1 MQDFDHF
8 SGAQLGAHLDS
19 VAQSMG
25 FQWDDDYKAITVSNK
40 TLGLPEGGEG
50 DQTNRYMVTDLSV
63 HHAAPLRRKVGLDVE
78 DARDFGRIT
87 SFTLAGDAPLLKV
100 KHESLLGHVVDTPYD
115 PATRKHEEVVR
126 NRSQLSEDSLESLK
140 AQRPAVVPH
149 GWTVS
154 APTTLNTLEA
164 TRYYGS
170 KPDPIKWDTETSVA
184 YEEDAIRDHQSTGSV
199 VVERMPHPQ
208 TLDSIQKFGEETR
221 VARREEDLHNIE
233 IPDVWRHMITKE
245 NPDARSVEWI
255 SDRIGEHRDDVEI
268 AKEGLN
274 SKPTVPPG
282 QVRVTL
288 DRHLVPDSGE
298 VLPEMLVSPP
308 YNNRG
313 SANFAFNNLSQQF
326 ERMPD

>member
-25 FQWDDDYKAITVSNK
+25 FEWDDDYKAITVSNK
-40 TLGLPEGGEG
+40 TLGLPEGGES

-63 HHAAPLRRKVGLDVE
+63 HHAAPLRRKLGLDVE

-87 SFTLAGDAPLLKV
+87 EFTLAGDAPLLKV

-115 PATRKHEEVVR
+115 PITRKHEEVVR
-126 NRSQLSEDSLESLK
+126 NRSQLSEEGLESLK

-149 GWTVS
+149 GWTVRAS
-154 APTTLNTLEA
+154 TTLNDLEA
-164 TRYYGS
+164 TRYYGRN
-170 KPDPIKWDTETSVA
+170 PDADEWDTETSVA

-199 VVERMPHPQ
+199 VEQKMPHPE
-208 TLDSIQKFGEETR
+208 TLDSIQKFGEEIR
-221 VARREEDLHNIE
+221 VARREEDPDNLD
-233 IPDVWRHMITKE
+233 IPDVWNHVMAKE
-245 NPDARSVEWI
+245 NPQQRAVGWI
-255 SDRIGEHRDDVEI
+255 SDRIGGHRDDVEL
-268 AKEGLN
+268 AKEGQ
-274 SKPTVPPG
+274 STKPIVPPG

-298 VLPEMLVSPP
+298 VLPEMMVSPP
-308 YNNRG
+308 YSNRG
-313 SANFAFNNLSQQF
+313 VANFSFNNLSRQF

>member
-40 TLGLPEGGEG
+40 TLGLPEGGES

-63 HHAAPLRRKVGLDVE
+63 HHAAPLRRKLGLDVE

-87 SFTLAGDAPLLKV
+87 RFTLAGDAPLLKV
-100 KHESLLGHVVDTPYD
+100 QHESLLGHAVDIPYD
-115 PATRKHEEVVR
+115 PITRKYEEAVR
-126 NRSQLSEDSLESLK
+126 SRSQLSEDSLEALK

-149 GWTVS
+149 GWKVS
-154 APTTLNTLEA
+154 AATTLNTLEA

-170 KPDPIKWDTETSVA
+170 NPEPAEWDTETSVA
-184 YEEDAIRDHQSTGSV
+184 YEEDAIRDNQSTGT
-199 VVERMPHPQ
+199 VVEEKMPHPK
-208 TLDSIQKFGEETR
+208 TLDSMQKFGGEIR
-221 VARREEDLHNIE
+221 VARREEDPDNIDMPE
-233 IPDVWRHMITKE
+233 VWDHVLKEKDPNASTLNFINSSVVGHREDV
-245 NPDARSVEWI
+245 AR
-255 SDRIGEHRDDVEI
+255 
-268 AKEGLN
+268 AKDGLN
-274 SKPTVPPG
+274 SKPIVPPG

-298 VLPEMLVSPP
+298 VLPEMLVSPS
-308 YNNRG
+308 YNKRG
-313 SANFAFNNLSQQF
+313 VANFSFNNLSGQF